1 MANTFHET
9 HSASRNAMGLRIA
22 LTMGVLL
29 LAALVGYNLFLVRA
43 HLDSV
48 TVGLALADSV
58 IVLVLSL
65 LANWNIARMTRQPGA
80 WYGIVCGLI
89 LGVLFAGTTISSV
102 FLVSNAVYSQILIPI
117 SAGSTLVLALLAGL
131 LSGWKTSLLKGCRCL
146 QCRLENG
153 LPCPGID
160 E

>member
-48 TVGLALADSV
+48 TVGLALADS
-58 IVLVLSL
+58 IIMLVLSPG
-65 LANWNIARMTRQPGA
+65 QPEH
-80 WYGIVCGLI
+80 CSRDE
-89 LGVLFAGTTISSV
+89 TT
-102 FLVSNAVYSQILIPI
+102 
-117 SAGSTLVLALLAGL
+117 
-131 LSGWKTSLLKGCRCL
+131 RCL
-146 QCRLENG
+146 VWYCLWTHPGGSVCRNDHIQRFSCFQCCLESNPHTDQCWQYVG
-153 LPCPGID
+153 TRSARRAAERMEDQLAQRM
-160 E
+160 

>member
-48 TVGLALADSV
+48 TVGLALADS
-58 IVLVLSL
+58 IIMLVLSL
-65 LANWNIARMTRQPGA
+65 LANRNIARVTRQPSA

-102 FLVSNAVYSQILIPI
+102 FLVSNAVLRTGYHALELTSEGHLLPLYRTTEKSKGEVLLPIALSALYLIRE
-117 SAGSTLVLALLAGL
+117 GED
-131 LSGWKTSLLKGCRCL
+131 K
-146 QCRLENG
+146 RLHK
-153 LPCPGID
+153 
-160 E
+160 